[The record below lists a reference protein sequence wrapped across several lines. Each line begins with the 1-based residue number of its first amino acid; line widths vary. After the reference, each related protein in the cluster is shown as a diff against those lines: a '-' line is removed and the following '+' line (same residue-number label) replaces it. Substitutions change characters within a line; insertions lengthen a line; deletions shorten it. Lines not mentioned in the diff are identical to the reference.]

1 VQQRSIGNDAVGR
14 VSVGAIGLGAMPLST
29 KEDRPSHDDAVA
41 TVRAALDAGVT
52 LIDTADAYAR
62 DESEFGHNESLVAAA
77 LRAYGPGAGD
87 VLVATKG
94 GHTRRGA
101 AWELDGSAAY
111 LRRACEGSLRRLG
124 VEAIGL
130 YQLHRP
136 DPATPWEESMGAL
149 RSLVDDGLVRMVGV
163 SNADIGQI
171 DQACAI
177 IGDAF
182 VSVQNQFSPGYRS
195 SASELAHCAEVGL
208 AWLPWSPF
216 GGISAAGSLEAQAP
230 AFAEVAAAL
239 GVSVY
244 RVTLAWHLA
253 QADVVLP
260 IPGASRPESISD
272 SAAAA
277 DLTLTPDQLARLNA
291 DPTDLPS

>member
-1 VQQRSIGNDAVGR
+1 MQQRSIGNDVVGR

-29 KEDRPSHDDAVA
+29 KQPRPSPTDAEAV
-41 TVRAALDAGVT
+41 VHAALDSGVT
-52 LIDTADAYAR
+52 LIDTADAYAY
-62 DESEFGHNESLVAAA
+62 DEAEFGHNEQLVADA
-77 LRAYGPGAGD
+77 LRSYGRAD

-94 GHTRRGA
+94 GHTRQGTD
-101 AWELDGSAAY
+101 WGLDGSPSY
-111 LRRACEGSLRRLG
+111 LRRACEASLRRLH
-124 VEAIGL
+124 VDAIGL

-149 RSLVDDGLVRMVGV
+149 RSLFDDGLVRMVGV
-163 SNADIGQI
+163 SNANIEQI
-171 DQACAI
+171 DVARQI
-177 IGDAF
+177 VGDAL

-195 SASELAHCAEVGL
+195 SAVELQHCAKHGL

-216 GGISAAGSLEAQAP
+216 GGVPAAGSLDAAAP
-230 AFAEVAAAL
+230 AFAEVAEEL

-253 QADVVLP
+253 QADVVIP
-260 IPGASRPESISD
+260 IPGATRRASVVD

-277 DLTLTPDQLARLNA
+277 DLTLTADQLHRLNA
-291 DPTDLPS
+291 R

>member
-1 VQQRSIGNDAVGR
+1 VQQRSIGNDVVGR

-29 KEDRPSHDDAVA
+29 KQPRPSPTDAEV
-41 TVRAALDAGVT
+41 VVHAALDSGVT
-52 LIDTADAYAR
+52 LIDTADAYAY
-62 DESEFGHNESLVAAA
+62 DEAEFGHNEQLVADA
-77 LRAYGPGAGD
+77 LRSYGRAD

-94 GHTRRGA
+94 GHTRQGTD
-101 AWELDGSAAY
+101 WGLDGSPSY
-111 LRRACEGSLRRLG
+111 LRRACEASLRRLH
-124 VEAIGL
+124 VDAIGL

-149 RSLVDDGLVRMVGV
+149 RSLFDDGLVRMVGV
-163 SNADIGQI
+163 SNANIAQI
-171 DQACAI
+171 DVAREI
-177 IGDAF
+177 VGDAL

-195 SASELAHCAEVGL
+195 SAVELQHCAKHGL

-216 GGISAAGSLEAQAP
+216 GGVPAAGSLDAAAP
-230 AFAEVAAAL
+230 AFAEVAEEL

-253 QADVVLP
+253 QADVVIP
-260 IPGASRPESISD
+260 IPGASRPASVVD

-277 DLTLTPDQLARLNA
+277 DLTLTTDQLRRLDAR
-291 DPTDLPS
+291 